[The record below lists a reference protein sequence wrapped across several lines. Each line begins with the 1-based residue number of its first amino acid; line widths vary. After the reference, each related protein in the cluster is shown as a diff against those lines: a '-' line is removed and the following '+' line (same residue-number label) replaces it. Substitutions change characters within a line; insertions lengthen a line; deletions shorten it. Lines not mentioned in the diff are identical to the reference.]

1 MELMKTERDG
11 KIIINEI
18 RKELKNFN
26 SSKVYSDKKMEELLT
41 TVENNTIKNDYLQ
54 LHNYF
59 TSTRDYYKGVYNEV
73 DFSKDSLLRSYIKPN
88 KKLTTKLKNYK
99 KDKTIFQGI

>member
-1 MELMKTERDG
+1 M
-11 KIIINEI
+11 
-18 RKELKNFN
+18 
-26 SSKVYSDKKMEELLT
+26 V
-41 TVENNTIKNDYLQ
+41 KNDYLQ

-59 TSTRDYYKGVYNEV
+59 TSTRDYYKGVYNEA

-99 KDKTIFQGI
+99 KDKTISSRNIDLLKS